1 MATHTMNSDIPD
13 PSDWIDSKLSGLKDV
28 DETLRCHICKEF
40 FTAPMITGCGH
51 TFCSLC
57 IQRYLTNT
65 SQRCPTC
72 MQEQQISQLRKNVT
86 VETLV
91 EHFSAQRSTILR
103 VVKEAAKQPIPE
115 VVEPPSSPDLDDGR
129 RRSGRK
135 RTRTNYTETLVS
147 SDDIQVECPV
157 CQAMLPGAAIN
168 RHLDNNCNDTGA
180 NGGNW
185 LGTKKKT
192 KPLRKIQR
200 VNQASESVAN
210 VRRKLQDEGLSTSGS
225 KQTLFR
231 RYDEWV
237 TLWNANVD
245 NKTPRSKSDIKDDL
259 RRWETTVVANENAQP
274 VKMTIKNID
283 DRQWVQKH
291 KEDYDYLIEQARK
304 SILKK
309 KQEKE
314 KEHQQQQEG
323 HQKAVDRR
331 EDNEPDMKRS
341 ETEGYQVV
349 S

>member
-1 MATHTMNSDIPD
+1 MNSDIPD
-13 PSDWIDSKLSGLKDV
+13 PSDWIDSKLSGLKDI

-91 EHFSAQRSTILR
+91 EHFSAHRATILS
-103 VVKEAAKQPIPE
+103 VVKEVAKQPPPE
-115 VVEPPSSPDLDDGR
+115 MVELLPSSPDLDDGR

-135 RTRTNYTETLVS
+135 RTRQNYTENVDS

-180 NGGNW
+180 VNGGNW

-200 VNQASESVAN
+200 VNQASESLVN

-225 KQTLFR
+225 KQALFR

-245 NKTPRSKSDIKDDL
+245 NKTPRLKSEIKEDL

-274 VKMTIKNID
+274 AKMTIKNID

-309 KQEKE
+309 KQEREGQKDEQQE
-314 KEHQQQQEG
+314 KEVET
-323 HQKAVDRR
+323 
-331 EDNEPDMKRS
+331 KRN
-341 ETEGYQVV
+341 ETEEFQVV

>member
-1 MATHTMNSDIPD
+1 MNSDIPD
-13 PSDWIDSKLSGLKDV
+13 PSDWIDSKLSGLKDI

-91 EHFSAQRSTILR
+91 EHFSAQRATILR
-103 VVKEAAKQPIPE
+103 VVKEAARQPPPE
-115 VVEPPSSPDLDDGR
+115 VVELPSSPDLDDGR

-135 RTRTNYTETLVS
+135 RARQNYTENVDS

-157 CQAMLPGAAIN
+157 CQAMLPGSAIN
-168 RHLDNNCNDTGA
+168 RHLDNNCNDTTA
-180 NGGNW
+180 NGNW

-192 KPLRKIQR
+192 KPLRKIPR
-200 VNQASESVAN
+200 VNQASESQAN
-210 VRRKLQDEGLSTSGS
+210 VRKKLQDEGLSTSGS
-225 KQTLFR
+225 KLALFR

-245 NKTPRSKSDIKDDL
+245 NKTPRSKSEIKDDL

-274 VKMTIKNID
+274 AKTTIKNID

-314 KEHQQQQEG
+314 NQEKDKEDKDKE
-323 HQKAVDRR
+323 KEKEV
-331 EDNEPDMKRS
+331 DMKRNDQ
-341 ETEGYQVV
+341 EEFQVV

>member
-1 MATHTMNSDIPD
+1 MNADIPD
-13 PSDWIDSKLSGLKDV
+13 PSDWTDSKLAGLKDV

-91 EHFSAQRSTILR
+91 ELFSAQRATILR
-103 VVKEAAKQPIPE
+103 VVKETAKQPVPE
-115 VVEPPSSPDLDDGR
+115 PVELPSSPDVDDGR

-135 RTRTNYTETLVS
+135 RARTNYTENFDS
-147 SDDIQVECPV
+147 SDDLQVECPV
-157 CQAMLPGAAIN
+157 CQVMVPGAAIN
-168 RHLDNNCNDTGA
+168 RHLDNNCNDSTGS

-192 KPLRKIQR
+192 KPLRKIPR
-200 VNQASESVAN
+200 VNPASESLAN
-210 VRRKLQDEGLSTSGS
+210 LRLKLQDEGLSISGTR
-225 KQTLFR
+225 QALFR

-245 NKTPRSKSDIKDDL
+245 NKTPRSKSEVRDDL
-259 RRWETTVVANENAQP
+259 RRWESTVAASENAQP
-274 VKMTIKNID
+274 VKTTIKNID

-304 SILKK
+304 SIRK
-309 KQEKE
+309 KQEEKQKE
-314 KEHQQQQEG
+314 LKEELEEQLKEET
-323 HQKAVDRR
+323 K
-331 EDNEPDMKRS
+331 EDKVVEMK
-341 ETEGYQVV
+341 ETEEFQVV